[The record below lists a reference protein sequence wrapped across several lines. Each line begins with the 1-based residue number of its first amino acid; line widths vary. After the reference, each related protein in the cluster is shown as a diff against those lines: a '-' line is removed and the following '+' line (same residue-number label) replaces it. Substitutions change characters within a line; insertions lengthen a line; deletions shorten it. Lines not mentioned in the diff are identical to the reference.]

1 MFPFC
6 APDWLAAASLSEF
19 CALEVGGLSEV
30 VVGSVESV
38 EVVPPDGSPAVVTIT
53 FRVSFPPVPGSAFA
67 PPAASFGGASVP
79 TRITLDGPRVE
90 LAETGVPVS
99 SVDVVVVDVSPV
111 VGAARPVV
119 ATVVVP
125 FGWASA
131 KAAGAESNR
140 AMVTAEIA
148 TPPTPARVVQL
159 SED

>member
-1 MFPFC
+1 
-6 APDWLAAASLSEF
+6 
-19 CALEVGGLSEV
+19 

-38 EVVPPDGSPAVVTIT
+38 DVVPPGGPVDVDDDPVEPGLPAVVTIT
-53 FRVSFPPVPGSAFA
+53 FRVPFPPVPGFA
-67 PPAASFGGASVP
+67 LGPPAASFGGASVP
-79 TRITLDGPRVE
+79 TRITPDGPRVE

-99 SVDVVVVDVSPV
+99 SVDVVVVVVSLV
-111 VGAARPVV
+111 VGVARPVV

-125 FGWASA
+125 LGWASA
-131 KAAGAESNR
+131 KAAGAGSNM